1 MTMFASLYR
10 AMRQIGMP
18 NPRDVDELEIWET
31 AVLLD
36 ADVNGEDG
44 GIDPN
49 DPHAHLRADL
59 EYRQQ
64 RAAFAAGERIEPP
77 DRSTHFEWGEP
88 DGDATQLMEALASGS
103 SLDGD

>member
-18 NPRDVDELEIWET
+18 NPRDVDELYVWET

-36 ADVNGEDG
+36 ADKVG
-44 GIDPN
+44 GLDPA
-49 DPHAHLRADL
+49 DPYAHLRADL

-64 RAAFAAGERIEPP
+64 QAQYAAGERTEPP
-77 DRSTHFEWGEP
+77 DRSTHFEWGDP
-88 DGDATQLMEALASGS
+88 DGDATELMQALAGGS
-103 SLDGD
+103 SLAGGE